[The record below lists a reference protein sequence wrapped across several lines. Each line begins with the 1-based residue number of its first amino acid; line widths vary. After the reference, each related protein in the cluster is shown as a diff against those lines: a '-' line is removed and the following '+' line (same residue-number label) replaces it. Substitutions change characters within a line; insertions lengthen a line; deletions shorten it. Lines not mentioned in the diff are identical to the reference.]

1 MSKPPTG
8 IRENL
13 QFRKGTKRMLSE
25 DEELKFVDD
34 LCQKLESEALGNVNN
49 EAELKACLHNV
60 INDWKNTT
68 SYKDMVQVWNDR
80 FMMERFSAFNRLW
93 WPDIS
98 IQTTEKPSFIAVE
111 LKLGKKDGKGTA
123 LKSGIGQAII
133 YSNIYDYTIL
143 FCLLKVGYV
152 PEKHEHDARIKPAL
166 WASHK
171 IKVIIR
177 YEPS

>member
-1 MSKPPTG
+1 MLGKN
-8 IRENL
+8 EEL
-13 QFRKGTKRMLSE
+13 QFV
-25 DEELKFVDD
+25 EE

-49 EAELKACLHNV
+49 EAELTACLYSV

-98 IQTTEKPSFIAVE
+98 IQTKEKPSFIAVE
-111 LKLGKKDGKGTA
+111 LELGHKGNKGAA

-143 FCLLKVGYV
+143 FCLLKVGCV
-152 PEKHEHDARIKPAL
+152 PEKHEHDERIKSGL
-166 WASHK
+166 WDKHK